1 MRDREITVAGLYFEA
16 PGAVPWDDDAL
27 IPVPLQLV
35 NIQSDVKNFVGQVD
49 MIQKYQNKENHQI
62 EVVYNFPLEV
72 LKSDPKKLYIGSVTA
87 KKYWNRNEWLQISL
101 NFQKAKPKYK

>member
-27 IPVPLQLV
+27 VPVPLQLV
-35 NIQSDVKNFVGQVD
+35 NIQSDVKNFVAQVD

-72 LKSDPKKLYIGSVTA
+72 LKSDPKKLYRKWDKNIETE
-87 KKYWNRNEWLQISL
+87 NRVPKINLVSFNL
-101 NFQKAKPKYK
+101 NTFYV